1 MPFHGAPGH
10 YNRPPVPSTE
20 RVPVSSTPA
29 NRRRAPLRRAAWIWL
44 LTLVLQV
51 ACQAATPAPPPQAS
65 SAPAPAPAPAA
76 EAREAPAPPQS
87 RAPAVNST
95 GYDLAR
101 DEARGG
107 HTLARHVGRTDAQL
121 KERLRR
127 EQISAASTFTD
138 RATAE
143 RVVAR
148 ALARQRAR
156 VDQWLARTGSRPNLA
171 LDYRGDGREIIG
183 RSVTRRGP
191 QTIPCTDAVVVL
203 RWDGKRGFI
212 VLTSYPEASR

>member
-1 MPFHGAPGH
+1 VTSNDRVRVSLPPAGH
-10 YNRPPVPSTE
+10 
-20 RVPVSSTPA
+20 
-29 NRRRAPLRRAAWIWL
+29 RRAPIRATAWLGL

-51 ACQAATPAPPPQAS
+51 ACQAATPAPPPPQAS
-65 SAPAPAPAPAA
+65 SAPAPAPAPAPA
-76 EAREAPAPPQS
+76 AATREAPAPPAS
-87 RAPAVNST
+87 RAPAADNT

-121 KERLRR
+121 RDRLQR
-127 EQISAASTFTD
+127 EQISAASTYTD

-148 ALARQRAR
+148 TLARQRSR
-156 VDQWLARTGSRPNLA
+156 VDQWLARKGSRPNLA
-171 LDYRGDGREIIG
+171 LDYRGDGREAIG
-183 RSVTRRGP
+183 RSLTRRSS

-203 RWDGKRGFI
+203 RWDGSRGFI
-212 VLTSYPEASR
+212 VLTTYPEVSR